1 MAVVSVTV
9 NGRLYEVAC
18 DDSQVDKVRHLA
30 GILDERAQI
39 LLGQLGVQPEARI
52 LVMIGLMLADELA
65 EAKAALHEARNEVA
79 AAAAG
84 DGRLADGI
92 SRMAERIE
100 SIAER
105 FERS

>member
-65 EAKAALHEARNEVA
+65 EAKAELQEARARLGSVTHKDS
-79 AAAAG
+79 G
-84 DGRLADGI
+84 LADGLVAFA
-92 SRMAERIE
+92 RRIE
-100 SIAER
+100 AIAER
-105 FERS
+105 LEHA

>member
-1 MAVVSVTV
+1 MAVLNLTI

-18 DDSQVDKVRHLA
+18 DDGQVDQVRALA
-30 GILDERAQI
+30 GEVDERVQ
-39 LLGQLGVQPEARI
+39 LLARQLGTQPEGRL
-52 LVMIGLMLADELA
+52 LVMAGLMLADELA